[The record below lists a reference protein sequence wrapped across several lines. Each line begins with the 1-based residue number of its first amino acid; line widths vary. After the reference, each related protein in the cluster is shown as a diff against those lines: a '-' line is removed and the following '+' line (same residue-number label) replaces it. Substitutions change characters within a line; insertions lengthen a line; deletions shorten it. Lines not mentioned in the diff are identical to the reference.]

1 MHVSMTINQ
10 KPHEGNVEPRALLVD
25 FLRDDLG
32 LTGTKIGC
40 DTGQCGSCT
49 IMLNGVSV
57 KSCSLLAVQAD
68 GGDISTIEG
77 VAQDDK
83 LNTLQEGFWERHGLQ
98 CGYRGHS

>member
-10 KPHEGNVEPRALLVD
+10 KPQEGDVEPRMLLVD

-49 IMLNGVSV
+49 IMLNGISV
-57 KSCSLLAVQAD
+57 KSCTTVSYTHLRAHETVLDLVCRLLLEKKKQQY
-68 GGDISTIEG
+68 I
-77 VAQDDK
+77 
-83 LNTLQEGFWERHGLQ
+83 
-98 CGYRGHS
+98 